1 MSDFRAISRLAYELW
16 EKSGRREGM
25 AEQNW
30 LEAERILASR
40 GRAPLSGQAVDTL
53 LTAPSAARGRKA
65 TAKRATKVSR
75 KGAPVKMP
83 NPPEDEVDR
92 LPSETPKVSS
102 RDAPGG

>member
-40 GRAPLSGQAVDTL
+40 GHATLSGQAVDTL
-53 LTAPSAARGRKA
+53 STAPSAARARKT
-65 TAKRATKVSR
+65 TAKRATKDSR

-83 NPPEDEVDR
+83 NPPED
-92 LPSETPKVSS
+92 
-102 RDAPGG
+102 